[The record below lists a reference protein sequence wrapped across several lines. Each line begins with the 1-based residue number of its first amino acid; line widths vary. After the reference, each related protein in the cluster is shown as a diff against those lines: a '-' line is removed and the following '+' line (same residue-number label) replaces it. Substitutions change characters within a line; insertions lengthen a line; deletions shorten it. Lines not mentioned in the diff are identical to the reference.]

1 MSATDALM
9 VRAPRD
15 SGLASFLR
23 LFNRDPSAIKLVT
36 LEHLIIKYISF
47 FRLRDPTNPSMIW
60 GNVNLT
66 NSLSGNRVFHASQ
79 LRGILCGIVDPVDGL
94 TVQQVKGTSTIFGDW
109 IQAGDSFFFF
119 KWVVFTFTWD
129 LGQLSHYWKSKVPT
143 YKKEKKPYEI
153 LTKR

>member
-109 IQAGDSFFFF
+109 IQAGDSFFISESFRAL
-119 KWVVFTFTWD
+119 
-129 LGQLSHYWKSKVPT
+129 LGIYDNFHATGNQRYQHIKKKKNHTKS
-143 YKKEKKPYEI
+143 
-153 LTKR
+153 

>member
-23 LFNRDPSAIKLVT
+23 LFNRDPSAIKFVT

-47 FRLRDPTNPSMIW
+47 FSAYEIPPTPRWSGGMW
-60 GNVNLT
+60 TWLT
-66 NSLSGNRVFHASQ
+66 LCLETGFFHASQ
-79 LRGILCGIVDPVDGL
+79 LRGILCGIVDTVDGL

-109 IQAGDSFFFF
+109 IQAGDSFFISESFRAL
-119 KWVVFTFTWD
+119 
-129 LGQLSHYWKSKVPT
+129 LG
-143 YKKEKKPYEI
+143 I
-153 LTKR
+153 